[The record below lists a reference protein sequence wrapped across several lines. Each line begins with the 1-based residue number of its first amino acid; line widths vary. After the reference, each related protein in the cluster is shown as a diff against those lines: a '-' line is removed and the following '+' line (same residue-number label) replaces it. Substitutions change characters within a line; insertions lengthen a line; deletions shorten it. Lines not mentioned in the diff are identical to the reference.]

1 MKEFLIEIVLCLV
14 IISKSLTQKTEVFV
28 GGIFEGTNE
37 NEEIAFRVAI
47 DIVNK
52 NQQLP
57 YVLVPIIGRIEAD
70 EVVDAKHGFTLDMTW
85 DRPFSALEIGCSI
98 LSKGVVGLFNSLS
111 EDNSNTIQSLCDDKE
126 IPVIQTIF
134 DTEHERDCCSI
145 NLFPHA
151 PILARAFADVVKKW
165 NWDSFTII
173 YENQASLAKVTEMLK
188 IYNTTGHTV
197 VLRQLYTSGNGDYR
211 KALKDIWRS
220 GQKNIVLDCSTENLN
235 EVLKQ
240 AQQVG
245 LMAHDYNYIIINLD
259 MHTID
264 LGPYQYGGTNITGL
278 RLVDP
283 LNSFVIEVAEAI
295 LHKRNEM
302 KLPVDSFDPFV
313 SAWQLQ
319 VKTALLI
326 DAVLLFSQAL
336 DNIGHF
342 DAMPLFCNS
351 SDNWIHGETAF
362 NYMKTET
369 KTGLTGFIQFDN
381 IGVRSD
387 FDLELIELKEGGITT
402 IGTWNSRDGLN
413 ISRIVPEVDEIDK
426 ENLRNRSFIVII
438 ALTPPYAMLKE
449 SKVKLDGNDR
459 FEGFG
464 IDLIAELANLEGF
477 NFTFIVRLDK
487 QNGDVNNATG
497 RWTGLI
503 GDVIDGVAD
512 LAITDLT
519 VNRKRQ
525 SAVDFTSPFM
535 DLGIQILY
543 AQPTSAPPSFFT
555 FSSPF
560 AVEVWLLLGGAYFG
574 VSLALFIM
582 ARLCQ
587 SEWSNPYPCVDE
599 PEYLINQFS
608 LRNSLWFTLGGLMQ
622 QGADIAP
629 TGLSTRLLTGFWW
642 FFTLI
647 MVSSYTANLAAF
659 LTNEVKELPFS
670 NVEELVKR
678 SEKLGISYG
687 AKKGGATYA
696 FFKGSDNDLY
706 KEIGNYMDSH
716 ADVMVKENEDGEAR
730 VEKGKYAFF
739 MESTSISY
747 AISGSCNLASVG
759 SKLDEKNYAIA
770 MRQDSTYRGRLS
782 AAVLKLKETGKID
795 ELQRKWWLE
804 KRKKPE
810 CEEADEIPGA
820 PPLNLK
826 HVGGIFWVS
835 TGGTIL
841 SFFFVFTEL
850 ALHTL
855 KKYGRDRQSCMEE
868 FKDEIKFYFSFKG
881 MIKPVKNRKSD
892 SQSLDSKEKL
902 EVNEPITYDFA
913 PDVFTNNS

>member
-1 MKEFLIEIVLCLV
+1 MKEFLIGILV
-14 IISKSLTQKTEVFV
+14 FTVISSNFSHKLEVPI
-28 GGIFEGTNE
+28 GGIFEGLNE

-52 NQQLP
+52 NENLP
-57 YVLVPIIGRIEAD
+57 YTLVPIIGRIEPD
-70 EVVDAKHGFTLDMTW
+70 DVIDAKHGFTIDVTW

-98 LSKGVVGLFNSLS
+98 LSKGVVGIFNALS
-111 EDNSNTIQSLCDDKE
+111 EDNSNTVQSLCDEKE

-145 NLFPHA
+145 NLYPHA
-151 PILARAFADVVKKW
+151 PILAKAFADVVKRW

-173 YENQASLAKVTEMLK
+173 YEDQASLAKVTEMLK

-197 VLRQLYTSGNGDYR
+197 VLRQLYTSGNGDFR

-245 LMAHDYNYIIINLD
+245 LMTHEYNYIIINLD

-264 LGPYQYGGTNITGL
+264 LGPYQYGETNITGL
-278 RLVDP
+278 RLVNP
-283 LNSFVIEVAEAI
+283 LNPLVIEVAEAI
-295 LHKRNEM
+295 LQKRTLM
-302 KLPVDSFDPFV
+302 KLHVESFDPFV
-313 SAWQLQ
+313 NAWQLQ
-319 VKTALLI
+319 IKTALMV
-326 DAVLLFSQAL
+326 DAVMLFSQAL
-336 DNIGHF
+336 HNIGQF
-342 DAMPLFCNS
+342 NAMPLLCNS

-362 NYMKTET
+362 NFMKTENRN
-369 KTGLTGFIQFDN
+369 GLTGFIQFDN
-381 IGVRSD
+381 LGVRSD
-387 FDLELIELKEGGITT
+387 FDLDLIELKEGGITN
-402 IGTWNSRDGLN
+402 IGNWNSRDGLN
-413 ISRIVPEVDEIDK
+413 ISRIIPEIEETDK
-426 ENLRNRSFIVII
+426 DSLQNKSFIVII

-449 SKVKLDGNDR
+449 SKIKLTGNDR

-464 IDLIAELANLEGF
+464 IDLISELANLEGF
-477 NFTFIVRLDK
+477 NYTFIVRLDK
-487 QNGDVNNATG
+487 QNGDINNATG

-543 AQPTSAPPSFFT
+543 AQPTPAPPSFFT
-555 FSSPF
+555 FASPF

-574 VSLALFIM
+574 VSLALFVM
-582 ARLCQ
+582 ARLCH
-587 SEWSNPYPCVDE
+587 SEWTNPYPCIEE

-629 TGLSTRLLTGFWW
+629 IGLSTRLLTGFWW

-659 LTNEVKELPFS
+659 LTTEVKELPFTT
-670 NVEELVKR
+670 VEELVKR
-678 SEKLGISYG
+678 ADKLGITYG

-706 KEIGNYMDSH
+706 KDIGNYMDSH
-716 ADVMVKENEDGEAR
+716 PEVMVKENEDGEAL
-730 VEKGKYAFF
+730 VEKGNYAFF

-759 SKLDEKNYAIA
+759 NKLDEKNYAIA

-810 CEEADEIPGA
+810 CEESDEIPGA

-835 TGGTIL
+835 VGGSVL
-841 SFFFVFTEL
+841 AFFLVFTEL
-850 ALHTL
+850 GLHTL
-855 KKYGRDRQSCMEE
+855 KKYGRDRQSCAEE
-868 FKDEIKFYFSFKG
+868 FKDEIKHYFSFKG
-881 MIKPVKNRKSD
+881 MVKPVKNRKAD
-892 SQSLDSKEKL
+892 SQSIESKE
-902 EVNEPITYDFA
+902 NTEPIEPLSYGFS
-913 PDVFTNNS
+913 PKVFVNDN